1 MVHVRERLQKMV
13 RVARYIYTG
22 AAWLFV
28 VGVMLQV
35 FLAGLVVVA
44 RQISWKD
51 HVSLG
56 HLLAAPLLF
65 MLVTMYLGRLA
76 RREKILTWVLFI
88 VYIFQADVIIF
99 MRVSAPMISAF
110 HPVLAL
116 LDFAFGYVLA
126 RRALILVSEKKEMGV
141 VLEKLDPSALP

>member
-1 MVHVRERLQKMV
+1 MI

-35 FLAGLVVVA
+35 FLAGMVVVA
-44 RQISWKD
+44 RQISWNN
-51 HVSLG
+51 HIGLG

-65 MLVTMYLGRLA
+65 MLVTMYLGRLPKQIKT
-76 RREKILTWVLFI
+76 RTWVLFA
-88 VYIFQADVIIF
+88 VYVTQADILIF
-99 MRVSAPMISAF
+99 MRLSAPVMSAF

-116 LDFAFGYVLA
+116 VDFALGYALA
-126 RRALILVSEKKEMGV
+126 RRAVPLVREGKTLVAASEK
-141 VLEKLDPSALP
+141 LEPSSIS